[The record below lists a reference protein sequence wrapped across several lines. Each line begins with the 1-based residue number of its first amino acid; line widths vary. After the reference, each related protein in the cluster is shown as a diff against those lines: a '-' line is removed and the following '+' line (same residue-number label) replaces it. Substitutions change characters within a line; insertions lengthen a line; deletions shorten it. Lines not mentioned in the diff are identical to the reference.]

1 MWDDGTSAK
10 QNVTLTG
17 REGEVLKLKAGDIPS
32 VGQRPIEGYEAGSW
46 NQVPDTQTA
55 ITEDKVYTYTYAKK
69 TDPVRTVNMFRMYN
83 PNSGE
88 HFYTGNQA
96 ERDTLVQAG
105 WKYEG
110 IGFYTAG

>member
-1 MWDDGTSAK
+1 M
-10 QNVTLTG
+10 TLTG